1 MPGTTPESF
10 WQDLMAEK
18 DLVTEVAEDRWSHAA
33 YQHPDRR
40 HPGTSV
46 TFAAGSVG
54 DINGFDAGFFGIS
67 PREATHMDPQQRLLL
82 ELAWEAIEDAGV
94 VPSTLRGSRCG
105 VFLGI
110 ASADYAYRL
119 ADDLEALGAPTATG
133 NATSIASNRISYLFD
148 LQGPSMSVDTACSS
162 ALVAFH
168 QACQAIRSGETEMA
182 LTGGVS
188 LHLHPYGF
196 IVFSK
201 ASMLS
206 ANGRCRVFDE
216 AGDGYVRS
224 EGAGLFLL
232 KDYDR
237 ALADGDRILAVV
249 AGSAVNT
256 DGHKSG
262 LTVPNASAQ
271 AALMREA
278 YERAGISPDEIDYLE
293 AHGTGTAVGDPIETH
308 AIGEALARH
317 RTRPLPIGSVKSNVG
332 HLETA
337 SGVAGLA
344 KALYSL
350 RHREVPATI
359 GIRKLNPRIKFDEWN
374 LEVVTRAQ
382 PLKPEGR
389 LVIGVNSFGF
399 GGANAHVILESAPEP
414 TDLPPR
420 PIEAEEEKKG
430 LLPLRLSARSE
441 PALRATAGRLADWLE
456 QSDDSLYDIAWT
468 LQHHREHHGD
478 GALLSVNDRKDAIA
492 QLKSLAD
499 AEAELDPR
507 VVRGER
513 LPGASAPAFIY
524 TGNGCQWETMGAELL
539 ESSTVFADAV
549 DEVDALFQQHGDFS
563 LRAELEGR
571 NAPEEADSSRLAST
585 EIAQPA
591 LFAVQV
597 GLTRLLSAHGIDP
610 VAVAGHSV
618 GEVAAAWACG
628 ALSLADAVK
637 VIYYRS
643 HYQGK
648 TRGQGEMSAASLSEE
663 EALTLLEKPEYQ
675 GIHLAGINSSRGVT
689 LAGDPAAL
697 SRLEADLA
705 EQGIMAKRL
714 PLDYAFHSPAMDPI
728 REGVIDAL
736 ADIAPQAARLPYV
749 STVTGAE
756 LASSALG
763 AEYWWHNIRKPVLFD
778 PAIKGLIDAGHNV
791 FIEIGA
797 HPILRRYLSDAL
809 RDREQQGKVIGTL
822 ERQRPAGQ
830 CLRQTIGQTR
840 LSGAPCQL
848 GHLFPV
854 TGRRVELPRYPWQRE
869 HYWVK
874 GTPGGQGL
882 LNRYYEHPL
891 LGYRL
896 AQQPDTWE
904 SQLDTGRLPWLG
916 DHVVGEGSVFPGAG
930 FIELALAAGRHARD
944 AQVVDIEELEIRA
957 PLLLDGQHGRRM
969 RLHLA
974 PEDGRIEIRSREPL
988 AEGEWQLNA
997 VARLMQQSRGFLLR
1011 RQAPTLPSR
1020 PADLELAE
1028 HLALAEGLG
1037 LHYGPAFQAIARTW
1051 IERDRVI
1058 GEIAL
1063 PDAISSELDRLHLH
1077 PGILDSAFQLFI
1089 PLLAREAEA
1098 RGIES
1103 SGLAFVPVRVGRLQ
1117 FLAEGGT
1124 PALAHARVLKRAPHS
1139 FTADFE
1145 LFDAQ
1150 GRAVAV
1156 LSETRF
1162 RAIRLKRQHHQR
1174 FSYLDVAL
1182 TPAPRRGDASELD
1195 LAPLHAAVPQLVEAY
1210 RRHTGARF
1218 AEEVD
1223 PLLDSLADAF
1233 AVEALQG
1240 LTAGAERLSHARY
1253 RELSRQHLG
1262 AQRLLDQLLQQLQE
1276 AGRLAAD
1283 EQGWQLLAA
1292 EEEVPS
1298 ATIWQLLVRDYPDH
1312 FAAVQ
1317 RLGRFGLHLPAL
1329 LEGHENAETLGLSAD
1344 ALAALCRQLPGAAG
1358 WQAIAE
1364 TLRAVLPEVVDALP
1378 RGGRLRLLEAGPAAP
1393 ALAERLCDLL
1403 DADRC
1408 DLGLLTVGESAR
1420 HHAEQLQE
1428 RFPLIDLETLE
1439 GGEAPLPP
1447 AQLALISLEVGHR
1460 ERNRRLLQA
1469 LPQRL
1474 APGAQL
1480 LLVGTRPS
1488 AWLDALL
1495 ATPGLDDDGTPLLA
1509 SDPEQILRELDAL
1522 GASDIGLLP
1531 LESDDRGLYLIHA
1544 SWGQTHI
1551 TALEGNEGLSP
1562 IVLLADDAS
1571 HNLADRLASELAT
1584 RGLRVTITSELKGNE
1599 GLSPIAALPSVVVD
1613 LRQNDSRCAEAM
1625 TICRTLEPMGSDASL
1640 WLVTRGVAG
1649 MWRDSNGSPPTLDAA
1664 LWGFGR
1670 SLANESTGYPVRLL
1684 DLPEGELGSDLIE
1697 ALADELTAPDAETE
1711 IVLDAAGQRFATRL
1725 RTLPAPGPVESAA
1738 SDERQAMTLGF
1749 ELPGQLRNLT
1759 WTPQPLPHPGPGEV
1773 EIIVKATGLNFRDVM
1788 YTLGLLSDEA
1798 IENGF
1803 AGPTLGLEFSG
1814 VVAAVGEGV
1823 SDLAVGDAV
1832 VGFGPASFSDRLIA
1846 SRQAVAPIPGE
1857 LSFAA
1862 AATIP
1867 TTFFTVYYALKHLA
1881 RLAPGEKVLIH
1892 GAAGGVGIAA
1902 IQVAQWLGA
1911 EVHATV
1917 GSAEKRD
1924 FLRLLGVEHLYDSRA
1939 LTFAEEILEITGGR
1953 GVDVV
1958 LNSLA
1963 GEAIHQNLRALR
1975 PFGRFLELGKRDF
1988 YENTQIGLRPF
1999 RNNLSYFGI
2008 DSDQLMKELPELTGE
2023 LFSEMMTLFADG
2035 TFTPL
2040 PYTAFSSQQAIDA
2053 FRYMQQARQIGKVVV
2068 THDQPLQAAPRRSLS
2083 RDALALPA
2091 DAGYLVTG
2099 GLGGFGLKTAKWLA
2113 SRGARRLVLV
2123 GRSGAASEEARA
2135 GVVELEAQGVQVMA
2149 AACDITDRAALA
2161 ALLDEARQAFGPL
2174 RGVVHAATVIDDGL
2188 IRNLDDERIAR
2199 VLAPKIDGARHLDEL
2214 TREAP
2219 LDFFVLYSS
2228 ATTLFG
2234 NPGQASYV
2242 AANHWLE
2249 ALAASRRARGLPASC
2264 LRWGA
2269 IDDVGFLAR
2278 NTRTRDALQERLGGS
2293 ALNSDDALR
2302 VLEQLLVHNG
2312 SGQLGE
2318 GGRLG
2323 GPSLGVLELEWGALA
2338 RFLPTAE
2345 APRFSEIARQ
2355 ADDDGRRHDD
2365 GDNIADLLAGLSPE
2379 EQRTTVTE
2387 LLRAELAAILLM
2399 DEEKIDVNRSVY
2411 EMGFDSL
2418 MGVELMTAIE
2428 ARLGVQVPVMVLS
2441 EASTLNKLAGVLISK
2456 LGQTDDDE
2464 EMAETQLS
2472 ALASQH
2478 GTEAPDGEEKS

>member
-1 MPGTTPESF
+1 MSKRVAIIGAAHRFPGTTPETF
-10 WQDLMAEK
+10 WKDLQAEK
-18 DLVTEVAEDRWSHAA
+18 DLVTQVAEDRWSHAA
-33 YQHPDRR
+33 FQHPERQ
-40 HPGTSV
+40 HPGTSI
-46 TFAAGSVG
+46 TFAAGSLG
-54 DINGFDAGFFGIS
+54 DVSGFDAGFFGIS
-67 PREATHMDPQQRLLL
+67 PREAAQMDPQQRLLL
-82 ELAWEAIEDAGV
+82 ELTWEAIEDAGV
-94 VPSTLRGSRCG
+94 VPSSLRGSRCG
-105 VFLGI
+105 VFVGI
-110 ASADYAYRL
+110 ASIDYAYRL
-119 ADDLEALGAPTATG
+119 ADDLDAIGPSSATG
-133 NATSIASNRISYLFD
+133 NTSSIASNRLSYLFD
-148 LQGPSMSVDTACSS
+148 LRGPSMSVDTACSS
-162 ALVAFH
+162 SLVAFH
-168 QACQAIRSGETEMA
+168 QACQAIRSGETDMA
-182 LTGGVS
+182 LAGGIS

-196 IVFSK
+196 IIFTK

-206 ANGRCRVFDE
+206 ASGRCRVFDA

-262 LTVPNASAQ
+262 LTVPSASAQ
-271 AALMREA
+271 VALMRDA
-278 YERAGISPDEIDYLE
+278 YERAGIAPDEIDYLE
-293 AHGTGTAVGDPIETH
+293 AHGTGTAVGDPIETR
-308 AIGEALARH
+308 AIGDALARH
-317 RTRPLPIGSVKSNVG
+317 RTRPLPIGSVKSNMG

-359 GIRKLNPRIKFDEWN
+359 GIRRLNPNIKFDEWN

-399 GGANAHVILESAPEP
+399 GGANAHVILESPPEAAEA
-414 TDLPPR
+414 PPR
-420 PIEAEEEKKG
+420 SGTAEAPG
-430 LLPLRLSARSE
+430 PLPLRLSARGE
-441 PALRATAGRLADWLE
+441 PALRAMAGRLAEWLE
-456 QSDDSLYDIAWT
+456 QSNDTLYDIAWT

-478 GALLSVNDRKDAIA
+478 GALLTVDDRQDAVA

-499 AEAELDPR
+499 AEAEPDPR
-507 VVRGER
+507 IVRGER
-513 LPGASAPAFIY
+513 LPDARAPAFIY

-539 ESSTVFADAV
+539 THSAVFADAV

-571 NAPEEADSSRLAST
+571 NAPGGAHASRPALT
-585 EIAQPA
+585 EVAQPA

-597 GLTRLLSAHGIDP
+597 GLTRLLGAHGIEP
-610 VAVAGHSV
+610 AAVAGHSV

-628 ALSLADAVK
+628 AMSLADAVK

-648 TRGQGEMSAASLSEE
+648 TRGQGAMSAATLSEE
-663 EALTLLEKPEYQ
+663 EALTLLEKPEYR
-675 GIHLAGINSSRGVT
+675 GVHLAGVNSARGVT
-689 LAGDPAAL
+689 LAGDAEAL
-697 SRLEADLA
+697 GRLEAALA
-705 EQGIMAKRL
+705 EQGTLAKRL

-728 REGVIDAL
+728 QAGVIGAL

-749 STVTGAE
+749 STVTGHE
-756 LASSALG
+756 LPASDLG
-763 AEYWWHNIRKPVLFD
+763 AEYWWHNIRQPVRFD
-778 PAIKGLIDAGHNV
+778 AAIKGLIDAGHNV

-797 HPILRRYLSDAL
+797 HPILRRYLNDAL
-809 RDREQQGKVIGTL
+809 RDRERSGRVIGTL
-822 ERQRPAGQ
+822 ERQRPADA
-830 CLRQTIGQTR
+830 CIRQAIGQTQ
-840 LSGAPCQL
+840 LSGAPCDL
-848 GHLFPV
+848 SHLFPV
-854 TGRRVELPRYPWQRE
+854 AGRRVELPRYPWQRE
-869 HYWVK
+869 RYWVK
-874 GTPGGQGL
+874 GTADGQGL
-882 LNRYYEHPL
+882 LHRYYEHPL

-904 SQLDTGRLPWLG
+904 SQLDTGRLPWLA
-916 DHVVGEGSVFPGAG
+916 DHVVGEGAVFPGSG
-930 FIELALAAGRHARD
+930 FVELALAAGRHARD
-944 AQVVDIEELEIRA
+944 ARVVDIEELEIRA

-969 RLHLA
+969 RLRLA
-974 PEDGRIEIRSREPL
+974 PEDGSIEIRSRAPL

-1011 RQAPTLPSR
+1011 REAPTLPSR
-1020 PADLELAE
+1020 PADLTLDA
-1028 HLALAEGLG
+1028 HLALAERLG

-1051 IERDRVI
+1051 VERDSVI

-1063 PDAISSELDRLHLH
+1063 PEAIRAGLESLHLH

-1098 RGIES
+1098 SGVEER
-1103 SGLAFVPVRVGRLQ
+1103 GLAFVPVRVGRIQL
-1117 FLAEGGT
+1117 LAEGGI

-1156 LSETRF
+1156 LSEARF

-1174 FSYLDVAL
+1174 FSYLDVQL

-1195 LAPLHAAVPQLVEAY
+1195 RAPLHAAVPRLLEAY

-1233 AVEALQG
+1233 AAEALLG
-1240 LTAGAERLSHARY
+1240 LTGGARHLSHARY
-1253 RELSRQHLG
+1253 RELTRQHLG
-1262 AQRLLDQLLQQLQE
+1262 AQRLLDQLLQQLQA

-1283 EQGWQLLAA
+1283 DRGWQLLAD
-1292 EEEVPS
+1292 EDEVAA

-1364 TLRAVLPEVVDALP
+1364 TLREALP
-1378 RGGRLRLLEAGPAAP
+1378 AVVNALPDGGRLRLLEAGPAAP

-1403 DADRC
+1403 DPDRC
-1408 DLGLLTVGESAR
+1408 DLGLLTVGEAAR

-1428 RFPLIDLETLE
+1428 RFPLIDLEVLE
-1439 GGEAPLPP
+1439 QESTPLPP
-1447 AQLALISLEVGHR
+1447 AQLALVSLDVGHR
-1460 ERNRRLLQA
+1460 ERSRRLLEA
-1469 LPQRL
+1469 LARRL

-1480 LLVGTRPS
+1480 LLVGTHPS

-1495 ATPGLDDDGTPLLA
+1495 AAPGLDDGGTPLYA
-1509 SDPEQILRELDAL
+1509 GGPEQIMAELDAL
-1522 GASDIGLLP
+1522 GASDLGLIP

-1544 SWGQTHI
+1544 RWEGQPLA
-1551 TALEGNEGLSP
+1551 TASP
-1562 IVLLADDAS
+1562 EAQASVTLLADSQAS
-1571 HNLADRLASELAT
+1571 ALAERLAAALRE
-1584 RGLRVTITSELKGNE
+1584 RGRHVTVADELKAGE
-1599 GLSPIAALPSVVVD
+1599 QLPTAVVD
-1613 LRQNDSRCAEAM
+1613 LRRGDHRCADAM
-1625 TICRTLEPMGSDASL
+1625 ALCRALEPMGADASL
-1640 WLVTRGVAG
+1640 WLITRGVAA
-1649 MWRDSNGSPPTLDAA
+1649 MWRDAGGGPPDLDAA

-1670 SLANESTGYPVRLL
+1670 SLANESTGYPVRLV
-1684 DLPEGELGSDLIE
+1684 DLPAGELDPTVIE
-1697 ALADELTAPDAETE
+1697 ALAEELSAPDAETE
-1711 IVLDAAGQRFATRL
+1711 VVLDVAGQRFATRL
-1725 RTLPAPGPVESAA
+1725 RTRAAPGSAESAGGG
-1738 SDERQAMTLGF
+1738 ERQAMTLGF
-1749 ELPGQLRNLT
+1749 ELPGQLRHLT
-1759 WTPQPLPHPGPGEV
+1759 WMPKPLPLPGPGEV
-1773 EIIVKATGLNFRDVM
+1773 EVRVRATGLNFRDVM

-1846 SRQAVAPIPGE
+1846 SRQALAPLPGE

-1867 TTFFTVYYALKHLA
+1867 TAFFTVYYALKHLA

-1892 GAAGGVGIAA
+1892 GGAGGVGIAA

-1911 EVHATV
+1911 EVHASV
-1917 GSAEKRD
+1917 GSPEKRD
-1924 FLRLLGVEHLYDSRA
+1924 FLRLLGVENLHDSRA
-1939 LTFAEEILEITGGR
+1939 LTFAEEILEATGGR

-1988 YENTQIGLRPF
+1988 YENTRVGLRPF

-2023 LFSEMMTLFADG
+2023 LFGEMMALFADG

-2040 PYTAFSSQQAIDA
+2040 PYTPFPSQQVVDA

-2068 THDQPLQAAPRRSLS
+2068 THDQPLQAAARGSLS
-2083 RDALALPA
+2083 RDALTLPA
-2091 DAGYLVTG
+2091 DACYLVTG
-2099 GLGGFGLKTAKWLA
+2099 GLGGFGLKSARWLA
-2113 SRGARRLVLV
+2113 SRGARQLVLV
-2123 GRSGAASEEARA
+2123 GRSGAVSDEAKA
-2135 GVVELEAQGVQVMA
+2135 GVAELEALGVEVMA
-2149 AACDITDRAALA
+2149 AACDITDRDALA
-2161 ALLDEARQAFGPL
+2161 ELLDQARRHLGPL
-2174 RGVVHAATVIDDGL
+2174 HGVIHAATVIDDGL
-2188 IRNLDDERIAR
+2188 TRNLDEERIAR
-2199 VLAPKIDGARHLDEL
+2199 VLAPKIDGARHLDAL
-2214 TREAP
+2214 TRESP

-2249 ALAASRRARGLPASC
+2249 ALAANRRAQGLPASC

-2293 ALNSDDALR
+2293 ALHSDDALR
-2302 VLEQLLVHNG
+2302 VLEQLLVHHG
-2312 SGQLGE
+2312 SDQ
-2318 GGRLG
+2318 G

-2345 APRFSEIARQ
+2345 APRFAEIARL
-2355 ADDDGRRHDD
+2355 ADDEVRHHDGGD
-2365 GDNIADLLAGLSPE
+2365 GITVLLAGLSPE
-2379 EQRTTVTE
+2379 EQRAAVTE
-2387 LLRAELAAILLM
+2387 LLRTELAAILLI
-2399 DEEKIDVNRSVY
+2399 DEEKIDVHRSVY

-2441 EASTLNKLAGVLISK
+2441 EASTLDKLAGVLIGR
-2456 LGQTDDDE
+2456 LGQGDDE
-2464 EMAETQLS
+2464 EPSEAQDEEARLAS
-2472 ALASQH
+2472 LASQH
-2478 GTEAPDGEEKS
+2478 GAENTGAKP